1 MTAGE
6 ADSIIRGENYRI
18 VWREAD
24 ARSREEAREIIREGF
39 NIRIEFDVD
48 SKIWK
53 EAYEMAKQ

>member
-1 MTAGE
+1 MTANE
-6 ADSIIRGENYRI
+6 ADTG

-24 ARSREEAREIIREGF
+24 ARSREETREIIREGF